1 MMTIEKKLA
10 QTDLNQ
16 FKTEPL
22 KLLVKQL
29 YKHQN
34 FKNKVVL
41 ERINRL
47 TYTENT
53 VNLYL
58 QKIRLYLKEGI
69 KNKAVAPRVYDI
81 VDELKATHESIL
93 TPSESDRHIV
103 RDYKPT
109 TKKVVSLPQ
118 RQETTKIT
126 TKTTPH
132 QYGVKCENSIKIF
145 DSKDWALGYL
155 ECFKAIGNG
164 KPCELVRVSFEIVG
178 E

>member
-1 MMTIEKKLA
+1 MMTIEKNLA
-10 QTDLNQ
+10 NTDLNQ

-41 ERINRL
+41 ERINHL

-58 QKIRLYLKEGI
+58 QKIRLYLKDGV

-93 TPSESDRHIV
+93 TPSERDRHIV

-109 TKKVVSLPQ
+109 AKKVVSLPPLNTAT
-118 RQETTKIT
+118 EPIP
-126 TKTTPH
+126 TKTINLG
-132 QYGVKCENSIKIF
+132 QYGVKINNTIKLF
-145 DSKDWALGYL
+145 PSKDACMAYI
-155 ECFKAIGNG
+155 ECYREFDDTKELAIVN
-164 KPCELVRVSFEIVG
+164 LVIRYN
-178 E
+178 

>member
-10 QTDLNQ
+10 QTNLNQ

-22 KLLVKQL
+22 RLLVKQL

-34 FKNKVVL
+34 FKNKVIL

-58 QKIRLYLKEGI
+58 QKIRLYLKDGV
-69 KNKAVAPRVYDI
+69 KNKAVASRVYDI

-103 RDYKPT
+103 RDCKPAA
-109 TKKVVSLPQ
+109 KKVVTLPQ
-118 RQETTKIT
+118 RQETTKT
-126 TKTTPH
+126 TKTT
-132 QYGVKCENSIKIF
+132 N
-145 DSKDWALGYL
+145 
-155 ECFKAIGNG
+155 N
-164 KPCELVRVSFEIVG
+164 R
-178 E
+178 